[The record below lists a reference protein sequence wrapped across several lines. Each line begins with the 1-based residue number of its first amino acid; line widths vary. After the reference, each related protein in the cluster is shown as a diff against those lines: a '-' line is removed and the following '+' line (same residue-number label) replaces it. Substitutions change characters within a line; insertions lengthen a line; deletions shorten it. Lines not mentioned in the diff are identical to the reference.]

1 MLRDELFKEMNG
13 DISYM
18 EKIGNWLNS
27 NEYTKK
33 DFHTNIHDSA
43 VPAAVP
49 AAMEVSNGEVHIY
62 SCLYDDLIPDKLS
75 INEFRELLLQWI
87 ESSKP

>member
-33 DFHTNIHDSA
+33 DFHTNIHDI
-43 VPAAVP
+43 
-49 AAMEVSNGEVHIY
+49 EVSNGEVHIY

-87 ESSKP
+87 ELSKP

>member
-1 MLRDELFKEMNG
+1 MLRDELFKEMN
-13 DISYM
+13 D
-18 EKIGNWLNS
+18 
-27 NEYTKK
+27 
-33 DFHTNIHDSA
+33 
-43 VPAAVP
+43 
-49 AAMEVSNGEVHIY
+49 